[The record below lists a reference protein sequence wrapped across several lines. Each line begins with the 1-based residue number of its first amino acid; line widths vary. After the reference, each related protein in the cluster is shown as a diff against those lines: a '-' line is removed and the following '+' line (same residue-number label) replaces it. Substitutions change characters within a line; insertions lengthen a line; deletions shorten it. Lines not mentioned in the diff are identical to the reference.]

1 MNPREFEEAVA
12 ARLRAEGYETEL
24 GKGVGDYGVDVF
36 AARDGRR
43 YAVQAK
49 MFGGTTRP
57 VNRQMMMELHGAAAY
72 FGCAGAML
80 ATDGRV
86 LADAAEVAERLGIRI
101 IDMGGT
107 WTEQPE
113 PPAAES
119 RHGPGSSAGDLDFE
133 TIWSRYVL
141 PLAGATLTRPDGSSN
156 TIVTVDWSGVDRITS
171 NGERGRIKIEIF
183 EWAVN
188 RILQDGCVSR
198 AAINDQYQG
207 RASSGV
213 VLILAQVPLF
223 ELRDRP
229 LTLCLRLA
237 GHPSTATSSASG

>member
-12 ARLRAEGYETEL
+12 ARLRQEGYETEL
-24 GKGVGDYGVDVF
+24 GSGVGDYGVDVF
-36 AARDGRR
+36 ASKDGRR

-86 LADAAEVAERLGIRI
+86 LADAAEVARKLGIRI
-101 IDMGGT
+101 IDLGGA
-107 WTEQPE
+107 WTEQPA
-113 PPAAES
+113 PAAPEP
-119 RHGPGSSAGDLDFE
+119 RDLGSLQGDVDFA
-133 TIWSRYVL
+133 TIWSRYVM

-156 TIVTVDWSGVDRITS
+156 TVVTVDWSGVERITS

-188 RILQDGCVSR
+188 QMLHHGCVSR

-229 LTLCLRLA
+229 LTLWLKRA
-237 GHPSTATSSASG
+237 DQPATASSSADD

>member
-1 MNPREFEEAVA
+1 MTPREFEEAVA
-12 ARLRAEGYETEL
+12 ARLREEGYATEL

-36 AARDGRR
+36 ATRDGRR

-49 MFGGTTRP
+49 MYGGTSRP
-57 VNRQMMMELHGAAAY
+57 VNRQMVMELHGAATY
-72 FGCAGAML
+72 FDCAGAML

-86 LADAAEVAERLGIRI
+86 LADAAEVAKKLGIRI
-101 IDMGGT
+101 IDMGGA
-107 WTEQPE
+107 WTEQPG
-113 PPAAES
+113 PPPSES
-119 RHGPGSSAGDLDFE
+119 RHQSAMFSDGLDFA
-133 TIWSRYVL
+133 TIWGRYVM

-156 TIVTVDWSGVDRITS
+156 TIETVDWSGVERITS

-188 RILQDGCVSR
+188 RILQVGCVSR
-198 AAINDQYQG
+198 TAINDQYQG

-223 ELRDRP
+223 ELSGRP
-229 LTLCLRLA
+229 MTLRLR
-237 GHPSTATSSASG
+237 GL

>member
-12 ARLRAEGYETEL
+12 ARLRQEGYETEL

-36 AARDGRR
+36 AERDGRR

-49 MFGGTTRP
+49 MFGGTSRP

-86 LADAAEVAERLGIRI
+86 LADAAEVARTLGIRI
-101 IDMGGT
+101 IDMGGA
-107 WTEQPE
+107 WTEQPG
-113 PPAAES
+113 PPAAAS
-119 RHGPGSSAGDLDFE
+119 RGQPGSFAGDLDFD

-141 PLAGATLTRPDGSSN
+141 PLAGATLIRPDGSSN
-156 TIVTVDWSGVDRITS
+156 TIVTVDWSGVERITS

-223 ELRDRP
+223 ELRDHP
-229 LTLCLRLA
+229 LTLCLGPA

>member
-1 MNPREFEEAVA
+1 MTPREFEEAVA
-12 ARLRAEGYETEL
+12 ARLREEGYATEL

-36 AARDGRR
+36 AAKDGRR

-86 LADAAEVAERLGIRI
+86 LADAAEVARKLGIRI
-101 IDMGGT
+101 IDMGGA
-107 WTEQPE
+107 WTERL
-113 PPAAES
+113 PPAPPES
-119 RHGPGSSAGDLDFE
+119 RPQPGSFGVDLDFA

-156 TIVTVDWSGVDRITS
+156 TIVSVDWSGVERITS

-183 EWAVN
+183 EWAID

-198 AAINDQYQG
+198 AAINDEYQG

-223 ELRDRP
+223 ELSDRP
-229 LTLCLRLA
+229 LTLRLK
-237 GHPSTATSSASG
+237 GR

>member
-12 ARLRAEGYETEL
+12 ARLQQEGYASEL
-24 GKGVGDYGVDVF
+24 GSGASDYGVDVF

-49 MFGGTTRP
+49 MFGGTSRP

-86 LADAAEVAERLGIRI
+86 LADAAEVARKLGIRI
-101 IDMGGT
+101 IDMGGA
-107 WTEQPE
+107 WTERSAPH
-113 PPAAES
+113 AFES
-119 RHGPGSSAGDLDFE
+119 RNRPGSVGGDVDFAA
-133 TIWSRYVL
+133 IWSRYVM

-156 TIVTVDWSGVDRITS
+156 SIVTVDWSGVERITS
-171 NGERGRIKIEIF
+171 NGERGQIKIEIF

-198 AAINDQYQG
+198 AAIDDQYQG

-223 ELRDRP
+223 ELRGRP
-229 LTLCLRLA
+229 LM
-237 GHPSTATSSASG
+237 P